1 MADAQI
7 NHDNDMRLQYL
18 AGLGFNQYNQASIY
32 SAMIQGRHYPE
43 GLFVGSP
50 ERIAAIRAA
59 IGGGY

>member
-18 AGLGFNQYNQASIY
+18 AGLGFNRYDQASIY
-32 SAMIQGRHYPE
+32 SAMIRDRRYPE

-50 ERIAAIRAA
+50 ARLAAIRAL
-59 IGGGY
+59 IGGF